1 MNWRTGLFRIWTAL
15 SVVWIITCAIYGYD
29 GFKRSTFVVTDQS
42 GMKFVVRAPSNTA
55 QSNVVAFVEDSD
67 TAKTHREN
75 CAKYPDPICQ
85 FPLPLSMPNTIE
97 FWPLLVTAMV
107 GPLGSLLAGFLA
119 FWAAAALRTP
129 E

>member
-1 MNWRTGLFRIWTAL
+1 
-15 SVVWIITCAIYGYD
+15 
-29 GFKRSTFVVTDQS
+29 
-42 GMKFVVRAPSNTA
+42 MKFDVRAPSNTA
-55 QSNVVAFVEDSD
+55 QSNIVAFVEDSD
-67 TAKTHREN
+67 TAKAHREN
-75 CAKYPDPICQ
+75 CAKYPGPICQ
-85 FPLPLSMPNTIE
+85 FPLPLSLPNTIE